1 MLDHLAS
8 YPPVSS
14 ENRRR
19 GRVLPVLQSYGRFIK
34 VRHRY
39 RIGRQS
45 CHHFSS
51 QVGMRSV
58 IADPSKKALSQTIEA
73 SLKVDD
79 RLFAPLESLSLNA
92 SHHRLLQEK
101 QQRGAIGFQQ
111 LTKGF
116 RDHDDSCS
124 IDCGSLLKQAP
135 LRRGNKCPIFD
146 TITNTKKS
154 ALIYERIDRFIFC
167 NLFLFLLIFVRLAHV
182 ILHFL
187 NIKVMLEL
195 RK

>member
-1 MLDHLAS
+1 
-8 YPPVSS
+8 
-14 ENRRR
+14 
-19 GRVLPVLQSYGRFIK
+19 
-34 VRHRY
+34 
-39 RIGRQS
+39 
-45 CHHFSS
+45 
-51 QVGMRSV
+51 MRSV

-79 RLFAPLESLSLNA
+79 CLFAPLESLSLNA

-135 LRRGNKCPIFD
+135 LSVGEI
-146 TITNTKKS
+146 S
-154 ALIYERIDRFIFC
+154 VRFSTQSPT
-167 NLFLFLLIFVRLAHV
+167 
-182 ILHFL
+182 
-187 NIKVMLEL
+187 
-195 RK
+195 RKNQH